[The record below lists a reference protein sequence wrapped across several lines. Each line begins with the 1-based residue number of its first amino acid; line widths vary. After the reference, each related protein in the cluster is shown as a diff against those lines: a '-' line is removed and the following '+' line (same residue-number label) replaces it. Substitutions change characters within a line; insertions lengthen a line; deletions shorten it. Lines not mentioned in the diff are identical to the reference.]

1 MFAPLAAAMLVTLAP
16 QRQMDTTIAVPAGA
30 SLSVNNFG
38 GGITVHGW
46 SENRV
51 KVHGETGR
59 RGRVEVSL
67 VGNTV
72 VVKTGSR
79 EGAPSVIDLD
89 VTVPQSMALALSG
102 TYADITV
109 DGVQGAISAETV
121 NGEINVRGGK
131 GIITLHSIQGGVTLA
146 DASGRTEVNSV
157 NEDIQV
163 SNVTG
168 ELKVETTNGEITLTG
183 IKSSSVDA
191 GTINGDV
198 TYEGTVTDG
207 GSYSFGSHNG
217 DITVSIPEGANVTVT
232 TATANGDIDASF
244 PLPMTG
250 STGKHRKTFKIG
262 SGSARMELESFQ
274 GDIEM
279 RRPQE
284 MRDRIDRKHKEHDEN
299 DNDNDSDSDTS
310 FSFHFDM
317 SNAATYAARYAKAY
331 APQYARVYA
340 PAYAR
345 SYARTFS
352 RVYPHIQVDPHIQ
365 INPHIRVNPDIQ
377 VDTTSH

>member
-1 MFAPLAAAMLVTLAP
+1 MVATLAAAMLVALSAS
-16 QRQMDTTIAVPAGA
+16 QRETDTTIAVPAGA

-67 VGNTV
+67 VGSTV

-89 VTVPQSMALALSG
+89 ITVPQSMALNLSG

-121 NGEINVRGGK
+121 NGEVDVRGGK
-131 GIITLHSIQGGVTLA
+131 GNITLRSIQGSVTLA
-146 DASGRTEVNSV
+146 DASGRIEVNSV
-157 NEDIQV
+157 NENV
-163 SNVTG
+163 ELTNVTG
-168 ELKVETTNGEITLTG
+168 EIKVETTNGSVTLAG
-183 IKSSSVDA
+183 IQSSSVDA

-198 TYEGTVTDG
+198 VYEGTVNDG
-207 GSYSFGSHNG
+207 GSYGFASHNG
-217 DITVSIPEGANVTVT
+217 DISVSIPERANVTIS

-244 PLPMTG
+244 PLPLT
-250 STGKHRKTFKIG
+250 STAGRHRKTFKIG

-274 GDIEM
+274 GDINM
-279 RRPQE
+279 RRPAE
-284 MRDRIDRKHKEHDEN
+284 MRERVDRKHKHDEHEHEHDNDHEN
-299 DNDNDSDSDTS
+299 QFNFNFQLDSTGV
-310 FSFHFDM
+310 
-317 SNAATYAARYAKAY
+317 ARYAVNYARAYAPKYAKAY
-331 APQYARVYA
+331 APLYAR
-340 PAYAR
+340 AY
-345 SYARTFS
+345 S
-352 RVYPHIQVDPHIQ
+352 RAQRDAQ
-365 INPHIRVNPDIQ
+365 T
-377 VDTTSH
+377 DTTSH

>member
-1 MFAPLAAAMLVTLAP
+1 MVATLAAAMLVALAP
-16 QRQMDTTIAVPAGA
+16 QRQSDTTFAVPAGA

-89 VTVPQSMALALSG
+89 ITVPQSMALNLSG

-121 NGEINVRGGK
+121 NGEVNVRGGK
-131 GIITLHSIQGGVTLA
+131 GIVTLHSIQGSVTLA
-146 DASGRTEVNSV
+146 DASGRIEVNSV
-157 NEDIQV
+157 NEDV
-163 SNVTG
+163 ALSNITG
-168 ELKVETTNGEITLTG
+168 EIKVETTNGEVMLTG

-198 TYEGTVTDG
+198 LYEGTVTDG
-207 GSYSFGSHNG
+207 GSYSLGSHNG
-217 DITVSIPEGANVTVT
+217 DITVSVPEGTNVTIT
-232 TATANGDIDASF
+232 AATANGDIDSSF
-244 PLPMTG
+244 PLPMVP
-250 STGKHRKTFKIG
+250 SPTGKHRKTFKIG

-274 GDIEM
+274 GDIEL

-284 MRDRIDRKHKEHDEN
+284 LRDRIDRKHKHDEHDN
-299 DNDNDSDSDTS
+299 DNDNDKDHDADTDTS
-310 FSFHFDM
+310 VSWDPG
-317 SNAATYAARYAKAY
+317 SVSAYATRYAAAY
-331 APQYARVYA
+331 APRYARQYAKMY
-340 PAYAR
+340 
-345 SYARTFS
+345 S
-352 RVYPHIQVDPHIQ
+352 RQYK
-365 INPHIRVNPDIQ
+365 
-377 VDTTSH
+377 TTYRLNTH

>member
-1 MFAPLAAAMLVTLAP
+1 MFATLAAAMLLATGAS
-16 QRQMDTTIAVPAGA
+16 QRQSDTSFAVPAGA

-72 VVKTGSR
+72 IVKTGSR

-89 VTVPQSMALALSG
+89 ITVPQSMGLTLSG
-102 TYADITV
+102 TYADISV
-109 DGVQGAISAETV
+109 EGVQGSISAETV
-121 NGEINVRGGK
+121 NGEVDVRGGK
-131 GIITLHSIQGGVTLA
+131 GNVTLHSIQGGVTLA
-146 DASGRTEVNSV
+146 DASGRIEVNSV
-157 NEDIQV
+157 NEDVELTNV
-163 SNVTG
+163 SG
-168 ELKVETTNGEITLTG
+168 EIKVETTNGSVTLTG
-183 IKSSSVDA
+183 IQSSSVDA

-207 GSYSFGSHNG
+207 GSYSLGSHNG
-217 DITVSIPEGANVTVT
+217 DISVSIPERANVTVT

-244 PLPMTG
+244 PLPLTG
-250 STGKHRKTFKIG
+250 SPGRHRKTFKIG

-274 GDIEM
+274 GDIKM

-284 MRDRIDRKHKEHDEN
+284 MRDRIERKHKNKHGDNDNEN
-299 DNDNDSDSDTS
+299 DNDTS
-310 FSFHFDM
+310 
-317 SNAATYAARYAKAY
+317 AATYASRYARAY
-331 APQYARVYA
+331 APTYARAYAPVYA
-340 PAYAR
+340 RAYAR
-345 SYARTFS
+345 LYS
-352 RVYPHIQVDPHIQ
+352 RAYRH
-365 INPHIRVNPDIQ
+365 IQ

>member
-1 MFAPLAAAMLVTLAP
+1 MVATLAAAMLVALAP
-16 QRQMDTTIAVPAGA
+16 QRQSDTTFAVPAGA

-67 VGNTV
+67 VGSTV

-89 VTVPQSMALALSG
+89 ITVPLSMALTLSG

-121 NGEINVRGGK
+121 NGEVNVRGGK
-131 GIITLHSIQGGVTLA
+131 GIVTLHSIQGSVTLT
-146 DASGRTEVNSV
+146 DASGRIEVNSV
-157 NEDIQV
+157 NENV
-163 SNVTG
+163 ALSNITG
-168 ELKVETTNGEITLTG
+168 EIKVETTNGEVILTG

-198 TYEGTVTDG
+198 LYEGTVTDG
-207 GSYSFGSHNG
+207 GSYSLGSHNG
-217 DITVSIPEGANVTVT
+217 DITVSVPEGTNVTIT
-232 TATANGDIDASF
+232 AATANGDIDSSF
-244 PLPMTG
+244 PLPMVP
-250 STGKHRKTFKIG
+250 SPTGKHRKTFKIG

-274 GDIEM
+274 GDIEL

-284 MRDRIDRKHKEHDEN
+284 MRDRIERKHNHDEHDN
-299 DNDNDSDSDTS
+299 DYDNDNDKDHDADTDTS
-310 FSFHFDM
+310 VSWDPG
-317 SNAATYAARYAKAY
+317 SVSAYATRYAAAY
-331 APQYARVYA
+331 APKYAAQYAALYA
-340 PAYAR
+340 PRYAR
-345 SYARTFS
+345 QYAKLYS
-352 RVYPHIQVDPHIQ
+352 RQYK
-365 INPHIRVNPDIQ
+365 
-377 VDTTSH
+377 TTYRLNTH

>member
-1 MFAPLAAAMLVTLAP
+1 MVATLAAAMLVALAP
-16 QRQMDTTIAVPAGA
+16 QRQSDTTFAVPAGA

-46 SENRV
+46 TENRV

-67 VGNTV
+67 VGTTV
-72 VVKTGSR
+72 VINTGSR

-89 VTVPQSMALALSG
+89 ITVPQSMALTLSG

-121 NGEINVRGGK
+121 NGEVNVRGGK
-131 GIITLHSIQGGVTLA
+131 GIVTLHSIQGGVTLS
-146 DASGRTEVNSV
+146 DASGRIEVNSV
-157 NEDIQV
+157 NEDVELTNV
-163 SNVTG
+163 SG
-168 ELKVETTNGEITLTG
+168 EIKVETTNGEVSLTG

-198 TYEGTVTDG
+198 LYEGTVTDG
-207 GSYSFGSHNG
+207 GSYSLGSHNG
-217 DITVSIPEGANVTVT
+217 DITVSVAEGANVTIT
-232 TATANGDIDASF
+232 AATANGDIDASF
-244 PLPMTG
+244 PLPMT
-250 STGKHRKTFKIG
+250 SSPGKHRKTFKIG

-274 GDIEM
+274 GDIEL

-284 MRDRIDRKHKEHDEN
+284 MRDRIERKHKEHDEDEN
-299 DNDNDSDSDTS
+299 DNDNDKDTS
-310 FSFHFDM
+310 FSFHFDA
-317 SNAATYAARYAKAY
+317 NNVAAYAARYAKDYAPKYAKAY
-331 APQYARVYA
+331 APVYARRYA
-340 PAYAR
+340 KAY
-345 SYARTFS
+345 S
-352 RVYPHIQVDPHIQ
+352 RMYRHTTTS
-365 INPHIRVNPDIQ
+365 

>member
-1 MFAPLAAAMLVTLAP
+1 MVATLAAAMLVALAP
-16 QRQMDTTIAVPAGA
+16 QRQSDTTFAVPAGA

-38 GGITVHGW
+38 GGIAVHGW

-72 VVKTGSR
+72 VIKTGSR

-89 VTVPQSMALALSG
+89 ITVPQSMALSLSG

-121 NGEINVRGGK
+121 NGEVNVRGGK
-131 GIITLHSIQGGVTLA
+131 GIVTLHSIQGSVTLA
-146 DASGRTEVNSV
+146 DASGRIEVNSV
-157 NEDIQV
+157 NENV
-163 SNVTG
+163 ELSNITG
-168 ELKVETTNGEITLTG
+168 EIKVETTNGEVMLTG

-198 TYEGTVTDG
+198 LYEGTVTDG
-207 GSYSFGSHNG
+207 GSYSLGSHNG
-217 DITVSIPEGANVTVT
+217 DITVSVPEGANVTIT
-232 TATANGDIDASF
+232 AATANGDIDSSF
-244 PLPMTG
+244 PLPMT
-250 STGKHRKTFKIG
+250 STLGKHRKTFKIG

-274 GDIEM
+274 GDIQL

-284 MRDRIDRKHKEHDEN
+284 LHDRVDRKHKHDEN
-299 DNDNDSDSDTS
+299 DNDHDHDKDHDADTDTS
-310 FSFHFDM
+310 FSWALR
-317 SNAATYAARYAKAY
+317 SVTAYATRYAAAY
-331 APQYARVYA
+331 APKYAAQYAAQYA
-340 PAYAR
+340 PRYAR
-345 SYARTFS
+345 QYSKMYS
-352 RVYPHIQVDPHIQ
+352 RQYKTIYRLNTH
-365 INPHIRVNPDIQ
+365 
-377 VDTTSH
+377 